1 MKTSFF
7 FKNFSQ
13 TEKKIFEDYIGE
25 KIEQI
30 NRFSGKYGENEIFL
44 KIKAERFATKSA
56 YKVSMELKL
65 PKETLLVSE
74 DDHTIVEAVDLAK
87 DKLVAQLKKIKR

>member
-13 TEKKIFEDYIGE
+13 TEKKIFEEYIGE

-30 NRFSGKYGENEIFL
+30 NKFSGKYGENEIF
-44 KIKAERFATKSA
+44 
-56 YKVSMELKL
+56 
-65 PKETLLVSE
+65 
-74 DDHTIVEAVDLAK
+74 
-87 DKLVAQLKKIKR
+87 